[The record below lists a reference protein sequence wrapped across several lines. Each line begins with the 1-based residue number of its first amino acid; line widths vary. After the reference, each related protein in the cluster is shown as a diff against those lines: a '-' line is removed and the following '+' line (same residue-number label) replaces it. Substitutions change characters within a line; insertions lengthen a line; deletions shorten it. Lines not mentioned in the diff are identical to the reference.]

1 MRQRICMRCDL
12 LEIIITDAGPTN
24 SSIFMSIS
32 KLAILAVIH
41 IRIGGRNCARDLVR
55 YKGWWNMSKRNL
67 ILSIICWVVLLITVV
82 CWIVTYFGLFSMNQK
97 QTMSYVVFFN
107 INSPLLNGARL
118 SELPDVFNEHFVKAA
133 DGTFINVYGW
143 DAYGKLNEQLVK
155 SISLFHL
162 GYALITALSLAG
174 GIAFTVLLVNKRKSK
189 SLSNY

>member
-1 MRQRICMRCDL
+1 
-12 LEIIITDAGPTN
+12 
-24 SSIFMSIS
+24 
-32 KLAILAVIH
+32 
-41 IRIGGRNCARDLVR
+41 
-55 YKGWWNMSKRNL
+55 MSKRNL

-82 CWIVTYFGLFSMNQK
+82 CWIVTYYGLFSINQK

>member
-1 MRQRICMRCDL
+1 MRCDL

-82 CWIVTYFGLFSMNQK
+82 CWIVTYFGLFSMDQH
-97 QTMSYVVFFN
+97 QSMLYIGFYRIEICGGWSADDIPAQLSRSFERIVSSEIFPPEYFLSYFN
-107 INSPLLNGARL
+107 FGAFDDQVRNSLA
-118 SELPDVFNEHFVKAA
+118 S
-133 DGTFINVYGW
+133 
-143 DAYGKLNEQLVK
+143 
-155 SISLFHL
+155 FHL

-174 GIAFTVLLVNKRKSK
+174 GVVFTVLLAKKKKSQ
-189 SLSNY
+189 